1 MQPGVPVLNMSD
13 DPDSP
18 PRANPNVDRSAFAPS
33 SSLSN
38 PQPLHSFPDGA
49 QGDLVVVSMNGITC
63 RFNEVIANNDVHFD
77 LYRGEIHALLGENG
91 AGKTTLMSV
100 LYGLYRPEV
109 GEIYVK
115 GKRADIKSPLDAIEL
130 GIAMVHQHFLLTP
143 SHTVTENIIVG
154 LKSPGRSLFLN
165 TAEAEKRILQL
176 SRKYGL
182 KIDPKATVSDL
193 SVGEQQRVEIIKAL
207 YRDIDIL
214 ILDEPTSMLT
224 PVEEKALFSTLYA
237 MVKAGLSIIFITHKL
252 KEVIEV
258 STRVTVLRGGKVVG
272 TVMTAQTT
280 ETELAKLMIGR
291 SLTQGVGLQQEEI
304 RAGIQKS
311 SGVKASA
318 GPTTVLELKNVFAL
332 NNSGVQALKD
342 LSLTVS
348 KGEIL
353 GIAGVDGN
361 GQSEMAEIVSG
372 LRKVQSGQVVIDGRD
387 IIGMSPKQIREWG
400 LAYIPED
407 RLNTGLI
414 LDYTIAENLILDRWY
429 TRPYSGKIFLNKD
442 EMRRFA
448 EEVVTNFDVRTPSL
462 DVQVRSL
469 SGGNLQ
475 KIVLGRELSKEHKV
489 LIAHNPTRGLDVGAA
504 EYVHKQLF
512 KQRDSGV
519 GVLLLSLDLDEI
531 LLASDRIAVIYAGT
545 IMGVFD
551 RTTADVD
558 KIGPLMGGYVAE
570 AGT

>member
-1 MQPGVPVLNMSD
+1 MSDTGPSFPANSADDHSAYAPTSPSVPKPSESLSVGTQGDQPVL
-13 DPDSP
+13 
-18 PRANPNVDRSAFAPS
+18 
-33 SSLSN
+33 
-38 PQPLHSFPDGA
+38 
-49 QGDLVVVSMNGITC
+49 SMNGITC
-63 RFNEVIANNDVHFD
+63 RFKDVIANKDVHFD
-77 LYRGEIHALLGENG
+77 LFRGEIHGLLGENG

-100 LYGLYRPEV
+100 LYGLYKPEA
-109 GEIYVK
+109 GEIFVK
-115 GKRADIKSPLDAIEL
+115 GKRVDIKSPLDAIGL

-143 SHTVTENIIVG
+143 NHTVTENIIVG
-154 LKSPGRSLFLN
+154 VKPRERTIFLR
-165 TAEAEKRILQL
+165 TADAEKKILEL
-176 SRKYGL
+176 SKRYGL
-182 KIDPKATVSDL
+182 KIDPKAIVGNL

-224 PVEEKALFSTLYA
+224 PVEEKALFSTLSA

-252 KEVIEV
+252 QEVIEA

-280 ETELAKLMIGR
+280 ETELARLMIGR
-291 SLTQGVGLQQEEI
+291 TLTRGTGLQQGEI
-304 RAGIQKS
+304 HAGIEKS
-311 SGVKASA
+311 PNAKASA
-318 GPTTVLELKNVFAL
+318 GHATVLEIKNVFAL
-332 NNSGVQALKD
+332 NNSAIQALKD

-387 IIGMSPKQIREWG
+387 ITGMSPKQIREWG

-414 LDYTIAENLILDRWY
+414 LEYSIAENLILDRWY
-429 TRPYSGKIFLNKD
+429 SRPYSGKIFLNKH
-442 EMRRFA
+442 EMKRFA
-448 EEVVTNFDVRTPSL
+448 EEIVTNFDVRTPSL
-462 DVQVRSL
+462 DIQVRYL

-475 KIVLGRELSKEHKV
+475 KIVLGRELSREHK
-489 LIAHNPTRGLDVGAA
+489 LIIAHNPTRGLDVGAA

-531 LLASDRIAVIYAGT
+531 LLVSDRIAVLYAGS

-551 RTTADVD
+551 RATADVD

-570 AGT
+570 ASN

>member
-1 MQPGVPVLNMSD
+1 MSD
-13 DPDSP
+13 AGSFLL
-18 PRANPNVDRSAFAPS
+18 NNSNVDHSAYTPS
-33 SSLSN
+33 SPSSPNPSHSL
-38 PQPLHSFPDGA
+38 PA
-49 QGDLVVVSMNGITC
+49 RTQGDLPVLSMNGITC
-63 RFNEVIANNDVHFD
+63 RFNEVIANNDVHLD
-77 LYRGEIHALLGENG
+77 LFKGEIHGLLGENG

-100 LYGLYRPEV
+100 LYGLYKPEA
-109 GEIYVK
+109 GEIFVK
-115 GKRADIKSPLDAIEL
+115 GKRVDIKSPLDAIGL

-154 LKSPGRSLFLN
+154 LKSPGRSIFLR
-165 TAEAEKRILQL
+165 TAEAEKRILEL
-176 SRKYGL
+176 SKRYGL
-182 KIDPKATVSDL
+182 KIDPKAIVGDL

-224 PVEEKALFSTLYA
+224 PVEEKALFSTLSA

-252 KEVIEV
+252 KEVIEA
-258 STRVTVLRGGKVVG
+258 STRVTVLRGGKVIG

-291 SLTQGVGLQQEEI
+291 SLTHSVGHRQEEI
-304 RAGIQKS
+304 HVGIEKS
-311 SGVKASA
+311 PNAKASA
-318 GPTTVLELKNVFAL
+318 GLATVLELKNVFAL

-372 LRKVQSGQVVIDGRD
+372 LRKIQSGQVLIDGRG
-387 IIGMSPKQIREWG
+387 ITGMSPKQIREWG

-414 LDYTIAENLILDRWY
+414 LEYTIAENLILDRWY
-429 TRPYSGKIFLNKD
+429 SSPYSGKIFLNKH

-448 EEVVTNFDVRTPSL
+448 EEIVTNFDVRTPSL
-462 DVQVRSL
+462 DVQVRYL

-475 KIVLGRELSKEHKV
+475 KIVLGRELSKEHKL

-512 KQRDSGV
+512 KQKDSGV

-531 LLASDRIAVIYAGT
+531 LLVSDRIAVIYAGR

-551 RTTADVD
+551 RATADVD
-558 KIGPLMGGYVAE
+558 KIGTLMGGYVAE
-570 AGT
+570 ATN

>member
-1 MQPGVPVLNMSD
+1 MSDAGSFLLNNSNVDHSAYTPSSPSSPNPSHSLPAGTLGDLPVL
-13 DPDSP
+13 
-18 PRANPNVDRSAFAPS
+18 
-33 SSLSN
+33 
-38 PQPLHSFPDGA
+38 
-49 QGDLVVVSMNGITC
+49 SMNGITC
-63 RFNEVIANNDVHFD
+63 RFNEVIANNDVHLD
-77 LYRGEIHALLGENG
+77 LFKGEIHGLLGENG

-100 LYGLYRPEV
+100 LYGLYKPEA
-109 GEIYVK
+109 GEIFVK
-115 GKRADIKSPLDAIEL
+115 GKRVDIKSPLDAIDL

-154 LKSPGRSLFLN
+154 LKSPGRSIFLR
-165 TAEAEKRILQL
+165 TAEAEKRILEL
-176 SRKYGL
+176 SKRYGL
-182 KIDPKATVSDL
+182 KIDPKAIVGDL

-224 PVEEKALFSTLYA
+224 PVEEKALFSTLSA

-252 KEVIEV
+252 KEVIEA
-258 STRVTVLRGGKVVG
+258 STRVTVLRGGKVIG

-291 SLTQGVGLQQEEI
+291 SLTHSVGHRQEEI
-304 RAGIQKS
+304 HVGIEKS
-311 SGVKASA
+311 PNAKASA
-318 GPTTVLELKNVFAL
+318 GLATVLELKNVFAL

-372 LRKVQSGQVVIDGRD
+372 LRKIQSGQVLIDGRG
-387 IIGMSPKQIREWG
+387 ITGMSPKQIREWG

-414 LDYTIAENLILDRWY
+414 LEYTIAENLILDRWY
-429 TRPYSGKIFLNKD
+429 SSPYSGKIFLDKH
-442 EMRRFA
+442 EMKRFA
-448 EEVVTNFDVRTPSL
+448 EEIVTNFDVRTPSL
-462 DVQVRSL
+462 DVQVRYL

-475 KIVLGRELSKEHKV
+475 KIVLGRELSKEHKL

-512 KQRDSGV
+512 KQKDSGV

-531 LLASDRIAVIYAGT
+531 LLVSDRIAVIYAGR

-551 RTTADVD
+551 RATADVD

-570 AGT
+570 ATN

>member
-1 MQPGVPVLNMSD
+1 MSDAGSPPFTNLNPSQSSPVGTQENQPVL
-13 DPDSP
+13 
-18 PRANPNVDRSAFAPS
+18 
-33 SSLSN
+33 
-38 PQPLHSFPDGA
+38 
-49 QGDLVVVSMNGITC
+49 SMNGITC
-63 RFNEVIANNDVHFD
+63 RFSDVIANNDVHFD
-77 LYRGEIHALLGENG
+77 LFKGEIHGLLGENG

-100 LYGLYRPEV
+100 LYGLYKPEV

-115 GKRADIKSPLDAIEL
+115 GKKVDIKSPLDAIGL

-154 LKSPGRSLFLN
+154 LKSPRRSILLN
-165 TAEAEKRILQL
+165 TTEAEKRILEL

-182 KIDPKATVSDL
+182 KIDPKAIVGDL

-207 YRDIDIL
+207 YRDVDIL

-224 PVEEKALFSTLYA
+224 PVEERALFSTLSA

-252 KEVIEV
+252 REVIEA
-258 STRVTVLRGGKVVG
+258 STRVTVLRGGKVIG
-272 TVMTAQTT
+272 TVMTAKTT
-280 ETELAKLMIGR
+280 ETDLAKLMIGR
-291 SLTQGVGLQQEEI
+291 SLTHSVDRLEQEI
-304 RAGIQKS
+304 DAGIQKS
-311 SGVKASA
+311 PSA
-318 GPTTVLELKNVFAL
+318 RTTAGLATMLELKNVFAL

-372 LRKVQSGQVVIDGRD
+372 LRKIQSGQVTIDGRD
-387 IIGMSPKQIREWG
+387 ITGMSPKQIREWG

-414 LDYTIAENLILDRWY
+414 LEYTIAENLILDRWY
-429 TRPYSGKIFLNKD
+429 SRPYSGKIFLDKH
-442 EMRRFA
+442 EMKRFA
-448 EEVVTNFDVRTPSL
+448 EEIVTNFDVRTPSL
-462 DVQVRSL
+462 DIQVRYL

-475 KIVLGRELSKEHKV
+475 KIVLGRELSKEHKL

-512 KQRDSGV
+512 KQKASGV
-519 GVLLLSLDLDEI
+519 AVLLLSLDLDEI
-531 LLASDRIAVIYAGT
+531 LLVSDRIAVIYAGT

-551 RTTADVD
+551 RTTVDVY
-558 KIGPLMGGYVAE
+558 KIGPLMGGYVVE
-570 AGT
+570 AGA

>member
-1 MQPGVPVLNMSD
+1 MSGAGSSSPHLSPIVDPPADSAPSAPASKPSQSLSGGTQSDQPVL
-13 DPDSP
+13 
-18 PRANPNVDRSAFAPS
+18 
-33 SSLSN
+33 
-38 PQPLHSFPDGA
+38 
-49 QGDLVVVSMNGITC
+49 SMNGITC
-63 RFNEVIANNDVHFD
+63 RFNDVIANNDVHFN
-77 LYRGEIHALLGENG
+77 LFRGEIHGLLGENG

-100 LYGLYRPEV
+100 LYGLYKPEA
-109 GEIYVK
+109 GEIFVK
-115 GKRADIKSPLDAIEL
+115 GKRVDIKSPLDAIGL

-154 LKSPGRSLFLN
+154 LKPPRRSIFLR
-165 TAEAEKRILQL
+165 TAEAERKILEL
-176 SRKYGL
+176 SQRYGL
-182 KIDPKATVSDL
+182 KIDPKAIVGDL

-207 YRDIDIL
+207 YREIDIL

-224 PVEEKALFSTLYA
+224 PVEEKALFSTLSA
-237 MVKAGLSIIFITHKL
+237 MVTAGLSIIFITHKL
-252 KEVIEV
+252 KEVIEA
-258 STRVTVLRGGKVVG
+258 STRVTILRGGKVIG
-272 TVMTAQTT
+272 TVMTEQTT

-291 SLTQGVGLQQEEI
+291 SLTRSSAYQQREI
-304 RAGIQKS
+304 HVGIQKS
-311 SGVKASA
+311 SNSKASA
-318 GPTTVLELKNVFAL
+318 GHATVLELKSVFAL

-342 LSLTVS
+342 LSLTVA

-361 GQSEMAEIVSG
+361 GQSEIAEIVSG
-372 LRKVQSGQVVIDGRD
+372 LRKIQNGQVVIDGRD
-387 IIGMSPKQIREWG
+387 VIGMSPKQIREWG

-414 LDYTIAENLILDRWY
+414 LEYSIAENLILDRWY
-429 TRPYSGKIFLNKD
+429 SSPYSGKIFLNKH
-442 EMRRFA
+442 EMKRFA
-448 EEVVTNFDVRTPSL
+448 EQIVTNFDVRTPSL
-462 DVQVRSL
+462 DIQVRYL

-475 KIVLGRELSKEHKV
+475 KIVLGRELSKERKL

-504 EYVHKQLF
+504 EYVHKQIF

-531 LLASDRIAVIYAGT
+531 LLVSDRIAVIYSGR

-558 KIGPLMGGYVAE
+558 RIGPLMGGYEGE
-570 AGT
+570 AVK

>member
-1 MQPGVPVLNMSD
+1 MSD
-13 DPDSP
+13 AGSP
-18 PRANPNVDRSAFAPS
+18 PLTNSNVDHSAFAPS
-33 SSLSN
+33 PLSN
-38 PQPLHSFPDGA
+38 PKPSQSAPARTQDDQPIL
-49 QGDLVVVSMNGITC
+49 SMNGITC
-63 RFNEVIANNDVHFD
+63 RFNEVIANNDVDFD
-77 LYRGEIHALLGENG
+77 LSRGEIHGLLGENG

-100 LYGLYRPEV
+100 LYGLYKPEA
-109 GEIYVK
+109 GEIFVK
-115 GKRADIKSPLDAIEL
+115 GKKVDIKSPLHAIGL

-154 LKSPGRSLFLN
+154 LKSPGRSIFLN
-165 TAEAEKRILQL
+165 TAEAERKILEL

-182 KIDPKATVSDL
+182 KIDPKAIVGDL

-224 PVEEKALFSTLYA
+224 PVEEKALFSTLSA

-252 KEVIEV
+252 NEVMEA

-272 TVMTAQTT
+272 TVLTAQTT

-291 SLTQGVGLQQEEI
+291 SLTQSVGQPQEELYV
-304 RAGIQKS
+304 GIQKS
-311 SGVKASA
+311 SKAKPA
-318 GPTTVLELKNVFAL
+318 AEPATMLELKNVFAL
-332 NNSGVQALKD
+332 NNSGVPALKD
-342 LSLTVS
+342 LSLTVP

-361 GQSEMAEIVSG
+361 GQSELAEIISG
-372 LRKVQSGQVVIDGRD
+372 LRKIQSGQVVIDGRD
-387 IIGMSPKQIREWG
+387 INGMSPRQIREWG

-414 LDYTIAENLILDRWY
+414 LEYSIAENLILDRWY
-429 TRPYSGKIFLNKD
+429 SRPYSGKIFLNKH
-442 EMRRFA
+442 EMKRFA
-448 EEVVTNFDVRTPSL
+448 EEIVTKFDVRTPSL
-462 DVQVRSL
+462 DIQVRYL

-475 KIVLGRELSKEHKV
+475 KIVLGRELSKEHKL

-519 GVLLLSLDLDEI
+519 GILLLSLDLDEI
-531 LLASDRIAVIYAGT
+531 LLLSDRIAVIYAGR

-558 KIGPLMGGYVAE
+558 IIGPLMGGYVVE

>member
-1 MQPGVPVLNMSD
+1 MSPDDSPLHLNTNVNHPAYNSSSPSSPIASQSSPARMQSDQPVL
-13 DPDSP
+13 
-18 PRANPNVDRSAFAPS
+18 
-33 SSLSN
+33 
-38 PQPLHSFPDGA
+38 
-49 QGDLVVVSMNGITC
+49 SMKGITC

-77 LYRGEIHALLGENG
+77 LSRGEIHGLLGENG

-100 LYGLYRPEV
+100 LYGLYKPEA
-109 GEIYVK
+109 GEIFVK
-115 GKRADIKSPLDAIEL
+115 GKRVDIKSPLDAIGL
-130 GIAMVHQHFLLTP
+130 GIAMVHQHFLLTS

-154 LKSPGRSLFLN
+154 LRSSRRSIFVN
-165 TAEAEKRILQL
+165 TSEAEKRILEL

-182 KIDPKATVSDL
+182 KIDPKAIVGDL
-193 SVGEQQRVEIIKAL
+193 SVGEQQRLEILKAL

-224 PVEEKALFSTLYA
+224 PVEEKALFSTLSA

-252 KEVIEV
+252 NEVIEA

-272 TVMTAQTT
+272 TVTTAQTT

-291 SLTQGVGLQQEEI
+291 PLTRTVDRRQGEI
-304 RAGIQKS
+304 HVGIQKS
-311 SGVKASA
+311 YNAKASTGQDKA
-318 GPTTVLELKNVFAL
+318 LELKNAFAL
-332 NNSGVQALKD
+332 NNSGVQAIKD
-342 LSLTVS
+342 LSLVVS

-372 LRKVQSGQVVIDGRD
+372 LRKIQSGQVVIDGRD
-387 IIGMSPKQIREWG
+387 IMGMSPKQIREWG

-414 LDYTIAENLILDRWY
+414 LEYSIAENLILDRWY
-429 TRPYSGKIFLNKD
+429 SRPYSGKIFLNKR
-442 EMRRFA
+442 EMKRFA
-448 EEVVTNFDVRTPSL
+448 EEIVTNFDVRTPSL
-462 DVQVRSL
+462 DIQVRHL

-475 KIVLGRELSKEHKV
+475 KIVLGRELSKEHKL

-512 KQRDSGV
+512 KQKDSGV

-531 LLASDRIAVIYAGT
+531 LLVSDRIAVIYGGR

-551 RTTADVD
+551 RATADVD
-558 KIGPLMGGYVAE
+558 KIGPLMGGYVME
-570 AGT
+570 GGP

>member
-1 MQPGVPVLNMSD
+1 MSDAGSPPLTNSAVDRPTHAPSPPSDLNASQSWSDETKGDQPVL
-13 DPDSP
+13 
-18 PRANPNVDRSAFAPS
+18 
-33 SSLSN
+33 
-38 PQPLHSFPDGA
+38 
-49 QGDLVVVSMNGITC
+49 SMNGITC

-77 LYRGEIHALLGENG
+77 LFRGEIHGLLGENG

-100 LYGLYRPEV
+100 LYGLYKPEA
-109 GEIYVK
+109 GEIIVK
-115 GKRADIKSPLDAIEL
+115 GKRVDIKSPLDAIGL

-154 LKSPGRSLFLN
+154 LKPSGRSILLK
-165 TAEAEKRILQL
+165 TAEAEKRILEL
-176 SRKYGL
+176 SQRYGL
-182 KIDPKATVSDL
+182 KIDPKAIVGDL

-224 PVEEKALFSTLYA
+224 PVEEKALFSTLSA

-252 KEVIEV
+252 KEVMEA
-258 STRVTVLRGGKVVG
+258 STRVTVLRGGKAIG

-291 SLTQGVGLQQEEI
+291 SLTHGAGDRLEEVQV
-304 RAGIQKS
+304 GIQKS
-311 SGVKASA
+311 SNAKASGGLA
-318 GPTTVLELKNVFAL
+318 TALELKNVFAL

-372 LRKVQSGQVVIDGRD
+372 LRKLQGGQVIIDGRD
-387 IIGMSPKQIREWG
+387 ITGMSPKQIREWG

-414 LDYTIAENLILDRWY
+414 LEYSIAENLILDRWY
-429 TRPYSGKIFLNKD
+429 SRPYSSKIFLNKH
-442 EMRRFA
+442 EMKRFA
-448 EEVVTNFDVRTPSL
+448 EEIVTNFDVRTPSL
-462 DVQVRSL
+462 DIKVRYL

-475 KIVLGRELSKEHKV
+475 KIVLGRELSKEHKL

-504 EYVHKQLF
+504 EYVHKQLIE
-512 KQRDSGV
+512 QRDAGV

-531 LLASDRIAVIYAGT
+531 LLVSDRIAVIYAGK
-545 IMGVFD
+545 IMGVFE
-551 RTTADVD
+551 RATADVD
-558 KIGPLMGGYVAE
+558 KIGPLMGGYAVE
-570 AGT
+570 ASQ

>member
-1 MQPGVPVLNMSD
+1 MSDAGSFLLNNSNVDHSAYTPVSPSSPNPSHSLPAGTLGDLPVL
-13 DPDSP
+13 
-18 PRANPNVDRSAFAPS
+18 
-33 SSLSN
+33 
-38 PQPLHSFPDGA
+38 
-49 QGDLVVVSMNGITC
+49 SMNGITC
-63 RFNEVIANNDVHFD
+63 RFNEVIANNDVHLD
-77 LYRGEIHALLGENG
+77 LFKGEIHGLLGENG

-100 LYGLYRPEV
+100 LYGLYKPEA
-109 GEIYVK
+109 GEIFVK
-115 GKRADIKSPLDAIEL
+115 GKRVDIKSPLDAIGL

-154 LKSPGRSLFLN
+154 LKSPGRSIFLR
-165 TAEAEKRILQL
+165 TAEAEKRILEL
-176 SRKYGL
+176 SKRYGL
-182 KIDPKATVSDL
+182 KIDPKAIVGDL

-224 PVEEKALFSTLYA
+224 PVEEKALFSTLSA

-252 KEVIEV
+252 KEVIEA
-258 STRVTVLRGGKVVG
+258 STRVTVLRGGKVIG

-291 SLTQGVGLQQEEI
+291 SLTHSVGHRQEEI
-304 RAGIQKS
+304 HVGIEKS
-311 SGVKASA
+311 PNAKASA
-318 GPTTVLELKNVFAL
+318 GLATVLELKNVFAL

-372 LRKVQSGQVVIDGRD
+372 LRKIQSGQVLIDGRG
-387 IIGMSPKQIREWG
+387 ITGMSPKQIREWG

-414 LDYTIAENLILDRWY
+414 LEYTIAENLILDRWY
-429 TRPYSGKIFLNKD
+429 SSPYSGKIFLDKH

-448 EEVVTNFDVRTPSL
+448 EEIVTNFDVRTPSL
-462 DVQVRSL
+462 DVQVRYL

-475 KIVLGRELSKEHKV
+475 KIVLGRELSKEHKL

-504 EYVHKQLF
+504 GYVHKQLF
-512 KQRDSGV
+512 KQKDSGV

-531 LLASDRIAVIYAGT
+531 LLVSDRIAVIYAGR

-551 RTTADVD
+551 RATADVD
-558 KIGPLMGGYVAE
+558 KIGTLMGGYVAE
-570 AGT
+570 ATN

>member
-1 MQPGVPVLNMSD
+1 MSDAGSPPLTNSAVDHPPHAPSPPSDLNASQSWSDGTKSDQPVL
-13 DPDSP
+13 
-18 PRANPNVDRSAFAPS
+18 
-33 SSLSN
+33 
-38 PQPLHSFPDGA
+38 
-49 QGDLVVVSMNGITC
+49 SMNGITC
-63 RFNEVIANNDVHFD
+63 RFNEVIANNDVYFD
-77 LYRGEIHALLGENG
+77 LFRGEIHGLLGENG

-100 LYGLYRPEV
+100 LYGLYKPEV
-109 GEIYVK
+109 GEIIVK
-115 GKRADIKSPLDAIEL
+115 GKRVDIKSPLDAIDL

-154 LKSPGRSLFLN
+154 LKPPGRSILLK
-165 TAEAEKRILQL
+165 TAEAERRILEL
-176 SRKYGL
+176 SKRYGL
-182 KIDPKATVSDL
+182 KIDPKAIVGDL

-224 PVEEKALFSTLYA
+224 PVEEKALFSTLSA

-252 KEVIEV
+252 KEVIEA
-258 STRVTVLRGGKVVG
+258 STRVTVLRGGKVIG

-291 SLTQGVGLQQEEI
+291 PLTHGTGDGQEEVHV
-304 RAGIQKS
+304 GIQKS
-311 SGVKASA
+311 SNAKASPGLA
-318 GPTTVLELKNVFAL
+318 TALELKNVFAL

-372 LRKVQSGQVVIDGRD
+372 LRKIQSGQVIIDGRD
-387 IIGMSPKQIREWG
+387 ITGMSPKQIREWG

-414 LDYTIAENLILDRWY
+414 LEYSIAENLILDRWY
-429 TRPYSGKIFLNKD
+429 SRPYSSKIFLNKH
-442 EMRRFA
+442 EMKRFA
-448 EEVVTNFDVRTPSL
+448 EEIVTNFDVRTPSL
-462 DVQVRSL
+462 DTKVRYL

-475 KIVLGRELSKEHKV
+475 KIVLGRELSKEHKL

-512 KQRDSGV
+512 EQRDAGV

-531 LLASDRIAVIYAGT
+531 LLVSDRVAVIYAGK
-545 IMGVFD
+545 IMGVFE
-551 RTTADVD
+551 RATADVD
-558 KIGPLMGGYVAE
+558 KIGPLMGGYVAG
-570 AGT
+570 ASQ

>member
-1 MQPGVPVLNMSD
+1 MSDAGSFLLNNSNVDHSAYTPSSPSSPNPSHSLPAGTLGDLPVL
-13 DPDSP
+13 
-18 PRANPNVDRSAFAPS
+18 
-33 SSLSN
+33 
-38 PQPLHSFPDGA
+38 
-49 QGDLVVVSMNGITC
+49 SMNGITC
-63 RFNEVIANNDVHFD
+63 RFNEVIANNDVHLD
-77 LYRGEIHALLGENG
+77 LFKGEIHGLLGENG

-100 LYGLYRPEV
+100 LYGLYKPEA
-109 GEIYVK
+109 GEIFVK
-115 GKRADIKSPLDAIEL
+115 GKRVDIKSPLDAIGL

-154 LKSPGRSLFLN
+154 LKSPGRSIFLR
-165 TAEAEKRILQL
+165 TAEAEKRILEL
-176 SRKYGL
+176 SKRYGL
-182 KIDPKATVSDL
+182 KIDPKAIVGDL

-207 YRDIDIL
+207 YRNIDIL

-224 PVEEKALFSTLYA
+224 PVEEKALFSTLSA

-252 KEVIEV
+252 KEVIEA
-258 STRVTVLRGGKVVG
+258 STRVTVLRGGKVIG

-291 SLTQGVGLQQEEI
+291 SLTHSVGHRQEEI
-304 RAGIQKS
+304 QVGIEKS
-311 SGVKASA
+311 PNAKASA
-318 GPTTVLELKNVFAL
+318 GLATVLELKNVFAL

-372 LRKVQSGQVVIDGRD
+372 LRKIQSGQVLIDGRG
-387 IIGMSPKQIREWG
+387 ITGMSPKQIREWG

-414 LDYTIAENLILDRWY
+414 LEYTIAENLILDRWY
-429 TRPYSGKIFLNKD
+429 SSPYSGKIFLDKH

-448 EEVVTNFDVRTPSL
+448 EEIVTNFDVRTPSL
-462 DVQVRSL
+462 DVQVRYL

-475 KIVLGRELSKEHKV
+475 KIVLGRELSKEHKL

-512 KQRDSGV
+512 KQKDSGV

-531 LLASDRIAVIYAGT
+531 LLVSDRIAVIYAGR

-551 RTTADVD
+551 RATADVD

-570 AGT
+570 ATN

>member
-1 MQPGVPVLNMSD
+1 MSGAGSSSPHLSPIVDPPADSAPSAPAPKPSQSLSGGTQSDQPVL
-13 DPDSP
+13 
-18 PRANPNVDRSAFAPS
+18 
-33 SSLSN
+33 
-38 PQPLHSFPDGA
+38 
-49 QGDLVVVSMNGITC
+49 SMNGITC
-63 RFNEVIANNDVHFD
+63 RFNDVIANNDVHFN
-77 LYRGEIHALLGENG
+77 LFRGEIHGLLGENG

-100 LYGLYRPEV
+100 LYGLYKPEA
-109 GEIYVK
+109 GEIFVK
-115 GKRADIKSPLDAIEL
+115 GKRVDIKSPLDAIGL

-154 LKSPGRSLFLN
+154 LKPPRRSIFLR
-165 TAEAEKRILQL
+165 TAEAERKILEL
-176 SRKYGL
+176 SQRYGL
-182 KIDPKATVSDL
+182 KIDPKAIVGDL

-207 YRDIDIL
+207 YREIDIL

-224 PVEEKALFSTLYA
+224 PVEEKALFSTLSA
-237 MVKAGLSIIFITHKL
+237 MVTAGLSIIFITHKL
-252 KEVIEV
+252 KEVIEA
-258 STRVTVLRGGKVVG
+258 STRVTVLRGGKVIG
-272 TVMTAQTT
+272 TVMTEQTT

-291 SLTQGVGLQQEEI
+291 SLTRSSAYQQEEI
-304 RAGIQKS
+304 HVGIQKS
-311 SGVKASA
+311 SNSKASA
-318 GPTTVLELKNVFAL
+318 GHATVLELKSVFAL

-342 LSLTVS
+342 LSLTVA

-361 GQSEMAEIVSG
+361 GQSEIAEIVSG
-372 LRKVQSGQVVIDGRD
+372 LRKIQNGQVVIDGRD
-387 IIGMSPKQIREWG
+387 VIGMSPKQIREWG

-414 LDYTIAENLILDRWY
+414 LEYSIAENLILDRWY
-429 TRPYSGKIFLNKD
+429 SSPYSGKIFLNKH
-442 EMRRFA
+442 EMKRFA
-448 EEVVTNFDVRTPSL
+448 EQIVTNFDVRTPSL
-462 DVQVRSL
+462 DIQVRYL

-475 KIVLGRELSKEHKV
+475 KIVLGRELSKEHKL

-504 EYVHKQLF
+504 EYVHKQIF

-531 LLASDRIAVIYAGT
+531 LLVSDRIAVIYAGR

-558 KIGPLMGGYVAE
+558 RIGPLMGGYEGE
-570 AGT
+570 AVK

>member
-1 MQPGVPVLNMSD
+1 MSDAGSPPFTNLNPSQSSPVGTQENQPVL
-13 DPDSP
+13 
-18 PRANPNVDRSAFAPS
+18 
-33 SSLSN
+33 
-38 PQPLHSFPDGA
+38 
-49 QGDLVVVSMNGITC
+49 SMNGITC
-63 RFNEVIANNDVHFD
+63 RFSDVIANNDVHFD
-77 LYRGEIHALLGENG
+77 LFKGEIHGLLGENG

-100 LYGLYRPEV
+100 LYGLYKPEA

-115 GKRADIKSPLDAIEL
+115 GKKVDIKSPLDAIGL

-154 LKSPGRSLFLN
+154 LKSPRRSILLN
-165 TAEAEKRILQL
+165 TTEAEKRILEL

-182 KIDPKATVSDL
+182 KIDPKAIVGDL

-207 YRDIDIL
+207 YRDVDIL

-224 PVEEKALFSTLYA
+224 PVEEKALFSTLSA

-252 KEVIEV
+252 REVIEA
-258 STRVTVLRGGKVVG
+258 STRVTVLRGGKVIG
-272 TVMTAQTT
+272 TVMTAKTT
-280 ETELAKLMIGR
+280 ETDLAKLMIGR
-291 SLTQGVGLQQEEI
+291 SLTHSVDRLEQEI
-304 RAGIQKS
+304 DAGIQKS
-311 SGVKASA
+311 PSA
-318 GPTTVLELKNVFAL
+318 RTTAGLATMLELKNVFAL

-372 LRKVQSGQVVIDGRD
+372 LRKIQSGQVTIDGRD
-387 IIGMSPKQIREWG
+387 ITGMSPKQIREWG

-414 LDYTIAENLILDRWY
+414 LEYTIAENLILDRWY
-429 TRPYSGKIFLNKD
+429 SRPYSGKIFLDKH
-442 EMRRFA
+442 EMKRFA
-448 EEVVTNFDVRTPSL
+448 EEIVTNFDVRTPSL
-462 DVQVRSL
+462 DIQVRYL

-475 KIVLGRELSKEHKV
+475 KIVLGRELSKEHKL

-512 KQRDSGV
+512 KQKASGV
-519 GVLLLSLDLDEI
+519 AVLLLSLDLDEI
-531 LLASDRIAVIYAGT
+531 LLVSDRIAVIYAGT

-558 KIGPLMGGYVAE
+558 KIGPLMGGYVVE
-570 AGT
+570 AGA

>member
-1 MQPGVPVLNMSD
+1 MSDAGSFLLNNSNVDHSAYTPSSPSSRNPSHSLPAGTLGDLPVL
-13 DPDSP
+13 
-18 PRANPNVDRSAFAPS
+18 
-33 SSLSN
+33 
-38 PQPLHSFPDGA
+38 
-49 QGDLVVVSMNGITC
+49 SMNGITC
-63 RFNEVIANNDVHFD
+63 RFNEVIANNDVHLD
-77 LYRGEIHALLGENG
+77 LFKGEIHGLLGENG

-100 LYGLYRPEV
+100 LYGLYKPEA
-109 GEIYVK
+109 GEIFVK
-115 GKRADIKSPLDAIEL
+115 GKRVDIKSPLDAIGL

-154 LKSPGRSLFLN
+154 LKSPGRSIFLR
-165 TAEAEKRILQL
+165 TAEAEKRILEL
-176 SRKYGL
+176 SKRYGL
-182 KIDPKATVSDL
+182 KIDPKAIVGDL

-224 PVEEKALFSTLYA
+224 PVEEKALFSTLSA

-252 KEVIEV
+252 KEVIEA
-258 STRVTVLRGGKVVG
+258 STRVTVLRGGKVIG

-291 SLTQGVGLQQEEI
+291 SLTHSVGHRQEEI
-304 RAGIQKS
+304 HVGIEKS
-311 SGVKASA
+311 PNAKVSA
-318 GPTTVLELKNVFAL
+318 GLATVLELKNVFAL

-372 LRKVQSGQVVIDGRD
+372 LRKIQSGRVLIDGRG
-387 IIGMSPKQIREWG
+387 ITGMSPKQIREWG

-414 LDYTIAENLILDRWY
+414 LEYTIAENLILDRWY
-429 TRPYSGKIFLNKD
+429 SSPYSGKIFLDKH

-448 EEVVTNFDVRTPSL
+448 EEIVTNFDVRTPSL
-462 DVQVRSL
+462 DVQVRYL

-475 KIVLGRELSKEHKV
+475 KIVLGRELSKEHKL

-512 KQRDSGV
+512 KQKDSGV

-531 LLASDRIAVIYAGT
+531 LLVSDRIAVIYAGR

-551 RTTADVD
+551 RATADVD

-570 AGT
+570 ATN

>member
-1 MQPGVPVLNMSD
+1 MSDSGSPPFTNSNPLQSSPAGTQENQPVL
-13 DPDSP
+13 
-18 PRANPNVDRSAFAPS
+18 
-33 SSLSN
+33 
-38 PQPLHSFPDGA
+38 
-49 QGDLVVVSMNGITC
+49 SMNGITC
-63 RFNEVIANNDVHFD
+63 RFNDVVANNDVHFD
-77 LYRGEIHALLGENG
+77 LFKGEIHGLLGENG

-100 LYGLYRPEV
+100 LYGLYKPDA

-115 GKRADIKSPLDAIEL
+115 GKRVDIKSPLDAIGL

-143 SHTVTENIIVG
+143 NHTVTENIIVG
-154 LKSPGRSLFLN
+154 LKSPRKSILLN
-165 TAEAEKRILQL
+165 TAEAEKRILEL

-182 KIDPKATVSDL
+182 KIDPKATVGDL

-207 YRDIDIL
+207 YRDIGIL

-224 PVEEKALFSTLYA
+224 PVEEKALFSTLSA

-252 KEVIEV
+252 REVIEA
-258 STRVTVLRGGKVVG
+258 STRVTVLRSGKVIG
-272 TVMTAQTT
+272 TVMTAKTT
-280 ETELAKLMIGR
+280 ETDLAKLMIGR
-291 SLTQGVGLQQEEI
+291 PLSHSLDRLKEEIDKGLQ
-304 RAGIQKS
+304 KS
-311 SGVKASA
+311 PNARSTTGLA
-318 GPTTVLELKNVFAL
+318 TVLELKNVFAL
-332 NNSGVQALKD
+332 DNAGLQALKD

-372 LRKVQSGQVVIDGRD
+372 LRKIQSGQVVIDGRD
-387 IIGMSPKQIREWG
+387 ILGMSPKQIREWG

-429 TRPYSGKIFLNKD
+429 SRPYSGRIFLDNH
-442 EMRRFA
+442 EMKRFA
-448 EEVVTNFDVRTPSL
+448 EDIVSNFDVRTPSL
-462 DVQVRSL
+462 DIQVRYL
-469 SGGNLQ
+469 SGGNIQ
-475 KIVLGRELSKEHKV
+475 KIVLGRELSKEHKL

-504 EYVHKQLF
+504 EYIHKQLF
-512 KQRDSGV
+512 KQRASGV
-519 GVLLLSLDLDEI
+519 AVLLLSLDLDEI
-531 LLASDRIAVIYAGT
+531 LLVSDRIAVIYAGR

-551 RTTADVD
+551 RKTADID

-570 AGT
+570 AGA

>member
-1 MQPGVPVLNMSD
+1 MSDAGSPPFTNSNPSRSSPVGTQENQPVL
-13 DPDSP
+13 
-18 PRANPNVDRSAFAPS
+18 
-33 SSLSN
+33 
-38 PQPLHSFPDGA
+38 
-49 QGDLVVVSMNGITC
+49 SMNGITC
-63 RFNEVIANNDVHFD
+63 RFNDVIANNDVHFD
-77 LYRGEIHALLGENG
+77 LFKGEIHGLLGENG

-100 LYGLYRPEV
+100 LYGLYKPET

-115 GKRADIKSPLDAIEL
+115 GKRVDIKSPLDAIGL

-154 LKSPGRSLFLN
+154 LKSPRRSILLN
-165 TAEAEKRILQL
+165 TAEAENRILEL

-182 KIDPKATVSDL
+182 KIDPKAIVGDL

-207 YRDIDIL
+207 YRDVDIL

-224 PVEEKALFSTLYA
+224 PVEEKALFSTLSA

-252 KEVIEV
+252 REVIEA
-258 STRVTVLRGGKVVG
+258 STRVTVLRGGKVIG
-272 TVMTAQTT
+272 TVMTAKTT
-280 ETELAKLMIGR
+280 ETDLAKLMIGR
-291 SLTQGVGLQQEEI
+291 SLTHSVDRLEQEI
-304 RAGIQKS
+304 NTGIQKS
-311 SGVKASA
+311 PNARVTA
-318 GPTTVLELKNVFAL
+318 GLATMLELKNVFAL

-348 KGEIL
+348 KGEVL

-361 GQSEMAEIVSG
+361 GQSEMAEIISG
-372 LRKVQSGQVVIDGRD
+372 LRKIQSGQVTIDGRD
-387 IIGMSPKQIREWG
+387 ITGMSPKQIREWG

-414 LDYTIAENLILDRWY
+414 LEYTIAENLILDRWY
-429 TRPYSGKIFLNKD
+429 SRPYSGKIFLDKH
-442 EMRRFA
+442 EMKRFA
-448 EEVVTNFDVRTPSL
+448 EEIVTNFDVRTPSL
-462 DVQVRSL
+462 DIQVRYL

-475 KIVLGRELSKEHKV
+475 KIVLGRELSKEHKL

-512 KQRDSGV
+512 KQKASGV
-519 GVLLLSLDLDEI
+519 AVLLLSLDLDEI
-531 LLASDRIAVIYAGT
+531 LLVSDRIAVIYAGT

-558 KIGPLMGGYVAE
+558 KIGPLMGGYVVE
-570 AGT
+570 AGA

>member
-1 MQPGVPVLNMSD
+1 MSPDDSPLHLNTNVNHPAYNSSSPSSPIASQSSPARIQSDQPVL
-13 DPDSP
+13 
-18 PRANPNVDRSAFAPS
+18 
-33 SSLSN
+33 
-38 PQPLHSFPDGA
+38 
-49 QGDLVVVSMNGITC
+49 SMKGITC

-77 LYRGEIHALLGENG
+77 LSRGEIHGLLGENG

-100 LYGLYRPEV
+100 LYGLYKPEA
-109 GEIYVK
+109 GEIFVK
-115 GKRADIKSPLDAIEL
+115 GKRVDIKSPLDAIGL
-130 GIAMVHQHFLLTP
+130 GIAMVHQHFLLTS

-154 LKSPGRSLFLN
+154 LRSSRRSIFVN
-165 TAEAEKRILQL
+165 TSEAEKRILEL

-182 KIDPKATVSDL
+182 KIDPKAIVGDL
-193 SVGEQQRVEIIKAL
+193 SVGEQQRVEILKAL

-224 PVEEKALFSTLYA
+224 PVEEKALFSTLSA

-252 KEVIEV
+252 NEVIEA

-272 TVMTAQTT
+272 TVTTAQTT

-291 SLTQGVGLQQEEI
+291 PLTRTVDRRQGEI
-304 RAGIQKS
+304 HVGIQKS
-311 SGVKASA
+311 YNAKASTGQDKA
-318 GPTTVLELKNVFAL
+318 LELKNAFAL
-332 NNSGVQALKD
+332 NNSGVQAIKD
-342 LSLTVS
+342 LSLVVS

-372 LRKVQSGQVVIDGRD
+372 LRKIQSGQVVIDGRD
-387 IIGMSPKQIREWG
+387 IMGMSPKQIREWG

-414 LDYTIAENLILDRWY
+414 LEYSIAENLILDRWY
-429 TRPYSGKIFLNKD
+429 SRPYSGKIFLNKR
-442 EMRRFA
+442 EMKRFA
-448 EEVVTNFDVRTPSL
+448 EEIVTNFDVRTPSL
-462 DVQVRSL
+462 DIQVRYL

-475 KIVLGRELSKEHKV
+475 RIVLGRELSKEHKL
-489 LIAHNPTRGLDVGAA
+489 LIAHNPTQGLDVGAA

-512 KQRDSGV
+512 KQKDSGV

-531 LLASDRIAVIYAGT
+531 LLVSDRIAVIYGGR
-545 IMGVFD
+545 IIGIFD
-551 RTTADVD
+551 RATADVD
-558 KIGPLMGGYVAE
+558 KIGPLMGGYVME
-570 AGT
+570 GGP

>member
-1 MQPGVPVLNMSD
+1 MSDAGSFLLNNSNVDHSAYTPSSPSSPNPSHSLPAGTLGDLPVL
-13 DPDSP
+13 
-18 PRANPNVDRSAFAPS
+18 
-33 SSLSN
+33 
-38 PQPLHSFPDGA
+38 
-49 QGDLVVVSMNGITC
+49 SMNGITC
-63 RFNEVIANNDVHFD
+63 RFNEVIANNDVHLD
-77 LYRGEIHALLGENG
+77 LFKGEIHGLLGENG

-100 LYGLYRPEV
+100 LYGLYKPEA
-109 GEIYVK
+109 GEIFVK
-115 GKRADIKSPLDAIEL
+115 GNRVDIKSPLDAIGL

-154 LKSPGRSLFLN
+154 LKSPGRSIFLR
-165 TAEAEKRILQL
+165 TAEAEKRILEL
-176 SRKYGL
+176 SKRYGL
-182 KIDPKATVSDL
+182 KIDPKAIVGDL

-224 PVEEKALFSTLYA
+224 PVEEKALFSTLFA

-252 KEVIEV
+252 KEVIEA
-258 STRVTVLRGGKVVG
+258 STRVTVLRGGKVIG

-291 SLTQGVGLQQEEI
+291 SLTHSVGHRQEEI
-304 RAGIQKS
+304 HVGIEKS
-311 SGVKASA
+311 PNAKASA
-318 GPTTVLELKNVFAL
+318 GLATVLELKNVFAL

-372 LRKVQSGQVVIDGRD
+372 LRKIQSGQVLIDGRG
-387 IIGMSPKQIREWG
+387 ITGMSPKQIREWG

-414 LDYTIAENLILDRWY
+414 LEYTIAENLILDRWY
-429 TRPYSGKIFLNKD
+429 SSPYSGKIFLDKH

-448 EEVVTNFDVRTPSL
+448 EEIVTNFDVRTPSL
-462 DVQVRSL
+462 DVQVRYL

-475 KIVLGRELSKEHKV
+475 KIVLGRELSKEHKL

-512 KQRDSGV
+512 KQKDSGV

-531 LLASDRIAVIYAGT
+531 LLVSDRIAVIYAGR

-551 RTTADVD
+551 RATADVD
-558 KIGPLMGGYVAE
+558 KIGPLMGGYVA
-570 AGT
+570 AATN

>member
-1 MQPGVPVLNMSD
+1 MSDASSPPFTNSNPSQSSPVGTQENQPVL
-13 DPDSP
+13 
-18 PRANPNVDRSAFAPS
+18 
-33 SSLSN
+33 
-38 PQPLHSFPDGA
+38 
-49 QGDLVVVSMNGITC
+49 SMNGITC
-63 RFNEVIANNDVHFD
+63 RFNDVVANNDVHFD
-77 LYRGEIHALLGENG
+77 LFKSEIHGLLGENG

-100 LYGLYRPEV
+100 LYGLYKPDA

-115 GKRADIKSPLDAIEL
+115 GKRVDIKSPLDAIGL

-154 LKSPGRSLFLN
+154 LKSPRRSILLN
-165 TAEAEKRILQL
+165 TTEAEKRILEL

-182 KIDPKATVSDL
+182 KIDPKAIVGDL

-207 YRDIDIL
+207 YRDVDIL

-224 PVEEKALFSTLYA
+224 PVEEKALFSTLSA

-252 KEVIEV
+252 REVIEA
-258 STRVTVLRGGKVVG
+258 STRVTVLRGGKVIG
-272 TVMTAQTT
+272 TVMTAETT
-280 ETELAKLMIGR
+280 ETDLAKLMIGR
-291 SLTQGVGLQQEEI
+291 SLTHSVDRLEQEI
-304 RAGIQKS
+304 DTGIQKS
-311 SGVKASA
+311 SNARATA
-318 GPTTVLELKNVFAL
+318 GLATMLELKNVFAL

-361 GQSEMAEIVSG
+361 GQSEMAEIISG
-372 LRKVQSGQVVIDGRD
+372 LRKIQSGQVTIDGRD
-387 IIGMSPKQIREWG
+387 ITGMSPKQIREWG

-414 LDYTIAENLILDRWY
+414 LEYTIAENLILDRWY
-429 TRPYSGKIFLNKD
+429 SRPYSGKIFLDKH
-442 EMRRFA
+442 EMKRFA
-448 EEVVTNFDVRTPSL
+448 EEIVTNFDVRTPSL
-462 DVQVRSL
+462 DIQVRYL

-475 KIVLGRELSKEHKV
+475 KIVLGRELSKEHKL

-512 KQRDSGV
+512 KQKASGV
-519 GVLLLSLDLDEI
+519 AVLLLSLDLDEI
-531 LLASDRIAVIYAGT
+531 LLVSDRIAVIYAGT

-558 KIGPLMGGYVAE
+558 KIGPLMGGYVVE
-570 AGT
+570 AGA

>member
-1 MQPGVPVLNMSD
+1 MFDAGSTPLTNSNVD
-13 DPDSP
+13 DPAYASSP
-18 PRANPNVDRSAFAPS
+18 
-33 SSLSN
+33 LSN
-38 PQPLHSFPDGA
+38 PNPSRSPPAGTQDVQPVL
-49 QGDLVVVSMNGITC
+49 SMNGITC

-77 LYRGEIHALLGENG
+77 LFRGEIHGLLGENG

-100 LYGLYRPEV
+100 LYGLYKPAA
-109 GEIYVK
+109 GEIFVK
-115 GKRADIKSPLDAIEL
+115 GKKVDIKSPLDAIGL

-154 LKSPGRSLFLN
+154 LKSPGRSILLN
-165 TAEAEKRILQL
+165 TAEAEKRILEL

-182 KIDPKATVSDL
+182 KIDPNAIVGDL

-224 PVEEKALFSTLYA
+224 PVEEKALFSTLSA

-252 KEVIEV
+252 KEVIEA
-258 STRVTVLRGGKVVG
+258 STRITVLRGGKVIG

-280 ETELAKLMIGR
+280 ETELAKLMMGR
-291 SLTQGVGLQQEEI
+291 SLTQSVGHRQEEMHV
-304 RAGIQKS
+304 GIEKS
-311 SGVKASA
+311 SNAKAPA
-318 GPTTVLELKNVFAL
+318 GLSTVLELKNVFAL

-342 LSLTVS
+342 MSLTVS

-372 LRKVQSGQVVIDGRD
+372 LRKIQSGQIVIDGRD

-414 LDYTIAENLILDRWY
+414 LEYSIAENLILDRWY
-429 TRPYSGKIFLNKD
+429 SRPYSSNVFLNKH

-448 EEVVTNFDVRTPSL
+448 EEIVTNFDVRTPSL
-462 DVQVRSL
+462 DVQVRYL

-475 KIVLGRELSKEHKV
+475 KIVLGRELSKEHKLLV
-489 LIAHNPTRGLDVGAA
+489 AHNPTRGLDVGAA

-531 LLASDRIAVIYAGT
+531 LLVSDRIAVIYAGR
-545 IMGVFD
+545 IMGIFD
-551 RTTADVD
+551 RTAANVD
-558 KIGPLMGGYVAE
+558 KIGPLMGGYVVE
-570 AGT
+570 VGT

>member
-1 MQPGVPVLNMSD
+1 MSDAGPSFLTTSTDDHSAYTPTPTSPSVPKPSESLSVRTQDDQPVL
-13 DPDSP
+13 
-18 PRANPNVDRSAFAPS
+18 
-33 SSLSN
+33 
-38 PQPLHSFPDGA
+38 
-49 QGDLVVVSMNGITC
+49 SMNGITC
-63 RFNEVIANNDVHFD
+63 RFKDVIANKDVHFD
-77 LYRGEIHALLGENG
+77 LFRGEIHGLLGENG

-100 LYGLYRPEV
+100 LYGLYKPEA
-109 GEIYVK
+109 GEILVK
-115 GKRADIKSPLDAIEL
+115 GRRVDIKSPLDAISL

-143 SHTVTENIIVG
+143 NHTVTENIIVG
-154 LKSPGRSLFLN
+154 VKPRERTIFLR
-165 TAEAEKRILQL
+165 TTDAEKKILEL
-176 SRKYGL
+176 SKRYGL
-182 KIDPKATVSDL
+182 KIDPKATVGNL

-224 PVEEKALFSTLYA
+224 PVEEKALFSTLSA

-252 KEVIEV
+252 QEVIEA

-280 ETELAKLMIGR
+280 ETELARLMIGR
-291 SLTQGVGLQQEEI
+291 TLTHSTGHQQGEIHVGIE
-304 RAGIQKS
+304 KS
-311 SGVKASA
+311 PNTKASA
-318 GPTTVLELKNVFAL
+318 VHATVLEIKNVFAL
-332 NNSGVQALKD
+332 NNSAVQALKD

-372 LRKVQSGQVVIDGRD
+372 LRKVQGGQVVIDGRD
-387 IIGMSPKQIREWG
+387 ITGMSPKQIREWG

-414 LDYTIAENLILDRWY
+414 LEYSIAENLILDRWY
-429 TRPYSGKIFLNKD
+429 SRPYSGKIFLNKH
-442 EMRRFA
+442 EMKRFA
-448 EEVVTNFDVRTPSL
+448 EEIVTNFDVRTPSL
-462 DVQVRSL
+462 DIQVRYL

-475 KIVLGRELSKEHKV
+475 KIVLGRELSREHK
-489 LIAHNPTRGLDVGAA
+489 LIIAHNPTRGLDVGAA

-531 LLASDRIAVIYAGT
+531 LLVSDRIAVIYAGR

-551 RTTADVD
+551 RATADVD

-570 AGT
+570 ASN

>member
-1 MQPGVPVLNMSD
+1 MSDLGSPPITNSNVDHPAYTPSFPSSPKPSQSLPAGTQGDQPVL
-13 DPDSP
+13 
-18 PRANPNVDRSAFAPS
+18 
-33 SSLSN
+33 
-38 PQPLHSFPDGA
+38 
-49 QGDLVVVSMNGITC
+49 SMNGITC
-63 RFNEVIANNDVHFD
+63 RFNEVVANNDVYFD
-77 LYRGEIHALLGENG
+77 LFRGEIHGLLGENG

-100 LYGLYRPEV
+100 LYGLYKPQA
-109 GEIYVK
+109 GEIFVK
-115 GKRADIKSPLDAIEL
+115 GKRVDIKSPLDAISL
-130 GIAMVHQHFLLTP
+130 GIAMVHQHFLLTS

-154 LKSPGRSLFLN
+154 LKPPGRSIFLK
-165 TAEAEKRILQL
+165 TAEAEKRILEL

-182 KIDPKATVSDL
+182 KINPKAIVGDL

-224 PVEEKALFSTLYA
+224 PVEEKALFSTLSA

-252 KEVIEV
+252 REVIEA

-280 ETELAKLMIGR
+280 ETELAKLMIGK
-291 SLTQGVGLQQEEI
+291 SLTHSADHRQEEI
-304 RAGIQKS
+304 YAGIQKS
-311 SGVKASA
+311 PSAKASA
-318 GPTTVLELKNVFAL
+318 GLAMVLELKNVFAL

-372 LRKVQSGQVVIDGRD
+372 LRKIQSGQVVIDGCD
-387 IIGMSPKQIREWG
+387 ITGMSPKQIREWG

-414 LDYTIAENLILDRWY
+414 LEYSIAENLILDRWY
-429 TRPYSGKIFLNKD
+429 SRPYSGKIFLNKH
-442 EMRRFA
+442 EMKRFA
-448 EEVVTNFDVRTPSL
+448 EEIVTNFDVRTPSL
-462 DVQVRSL
+462 DIQVRYL

-475 KIVLGRELSKEHKV
+475 KIVLGRELSKEHKL

-531 LLASDRIAVIYAGT
+531 LLVSDRIAVIYAGR
-545 IMGVFD
+545 IMGIFD
-551 RTTADVD
+551 RTAADVD
-558 KIGPLMGGYVAE
+558 KIGPLMGGYVVE

>member
-1 MQPGVPVLNMSD
+1 MSDAGSPPLTNSAVDHPSHAASPPSDLNASLSWSDGTKDDQPVL
-13 DPDSP
+13 
-18 PRANPNVDRSAFAPS
+18 
-33 SSLSN
+33 
-38 PQPLHSFPDGA
+38 
-49 QGDLVVVSMNGITC
+49 SMNGITC
-63 RFNEVIANNDVHFD
+63 RFNEVIANNNVHFD
-77 LYRGEIHALLGENG
+77 LFRGEIHGLLGENG

-100 LYGLYRPEV
+100 LYGLYKPEA
-109 GEIYVK
+109 GEIIVK
-115 GKRADIKSPLDAIEL
+115 GKRVDIKSPLDAIGL

-154 LKSPGRSLFLN
+154 LKPPRRSILLK
-165 TAEAEKRILQL
+165 TAEAEKRILEL
-176 SRKYGL
+176 SKRYGL
-182 KIDPKATVSDL
+182 KIDPKAIVGDL

-224 PVEEKALFSTLYA
+224 PVEEKALFSTLSA

-252 KEVIEV
+252 KEVMEA
-258 STRVTVLRGGKVVG
+258 STRVTVLRGGKAIG
-272 TVMTAQTT
+272 TVLTAQTT

-291 SLTQGVGLQQEEI
+291 SLTHGTGDQLEEVHV
-304 RAGIQKS
+304 GIQKS
-311 SGVKASA
+311 SNAKASA
-318 GPTTVLELKNVFAL
+318 GLATALELKNVFAL

-372 LRKVQSGQVVIDGRD
+372 LRKIQGGQVIIDGRD
-387 IIGMSPKQIREWG
+387 ITGMSPKQIREWG

-414 LDYTIAENLILDRWY
+414 LEYSIAENLILDRWY
-429 TRPYSGKIFLNKD
+429 SRPYSSKIFLNKH
-442 EMRRFA
+442 EMKRYA
-448 EEVVTNFDVRTPSL
+448 EEIVKNFDVRTPSL
-462 DVQVRSL
+462 DIKVRYL

-475 KIVLGRELSKEHKV
+475 KIVLGRELSKERKL

-504 EYVHKQLF
+504 EYVHKQLIE
-512 KQRDSGV
+512 QRDSGV

-531 LLASDRIAVIYAGT
+531 LLVSDRIAVIYAGK
-545 IMGVFD
+545 IMGVFE
-551 RTTADVD
+551 RATVDVD

-570 AGT
+570 ESQ

>member
-1 MQPGVPVLNMSD
+1 MSD
-13 DPDSP
+13 AGSLLL
-18 PRANPNVDRSAFAPS
+18 NNSNVDHSAYTPS
-33 SSLSN
+33 SPSSPNPSHSL
-38 PQPLHSFPDGA
+38 PAGT
-49 QGDLVVVSMNGITC
+49 QGDLPVLSMNGITC
-63 RFNEVIANNDVHFD
+63 RFNEVIANNDVHLNLFK
-77 LYRGEIHALLGENG
+77 GEIHGLLGENG

-100 LYGLYRPEV
+100 LYGLYKPEA
-109 GEIYVK
+109 GEIFVK
-115 GKRADIKSPLDAIEL
+115 GKRVDIKSPLDAISL

-154 LKSPGRSLFLN
+154 LKSPGRSIFLRM
-165 TAEAEKRILQL
+165 AEAEKRILEL
-176 SRKYGL
+176 SKRYGL
-182 KIDPKATVSDL
+182 KIDPKAIVGDL

-224 PVEEKALFSTLYA
+224 PVEEKALFSTLSA

-252 KEVIEV
+252 KEVIEA
-258 STRVTVLRGGKVVG
+258 STRITVLRGGKVIG

-291 SLTQGVGLQQEEI
+291 SLTHSVGHRQEEI
-304 RAGIQKS
+304 HVGIEKS
-311 SGVKASA
+311 PNAKASA
-318 GPTTVLELKNVFAL
+318 GLATVLELKNVFAL

-372 LRKVQSGQVVIDGRD
+372 LRKIQSGQVLIDGRG
-387 IIGMSPKQIREWG
+387 ITGMSPKQIREWG

-414 LDYTIAENLILDRWY
+414 LEYTIAENLILDRWY
-429 TRPYSGKIFLNKD
+429 SSPYSGKIFLDKH

-448 EEVVTNFDVRTPSL
+448 EEIVTNFDVRTPSL
-462 DVQVRSL
+462 DVQVRYL

-475 KIVLGRELSKEHKV
+475 KIVLGRELSKEHKL

-512 KQRDSGV
+512 KQKDSGV

-531 LLASDRIAVIYAGT
+531 LLVSDRIAVIYAGR

-551 RTTADVD
+551 RATADVD

-570 AGT
+570 ATN

>member
-1 MQPGVPVLNMSD
+1 MSDAGSPPLTNSNVDHPAYTPSPPSIPKPSQSSPAGTQDDQPVL
-13 DPDSP
+13 
-18 PRANPNVDRSAFAPS
+18 
-33 SSLSN
+33 
-38 PQPLHSFPDGA
+38 
-49 QGDLVVVSMNGITC
+49 SMNGITC

-77 LYRGEIHALLGENG
+77 LFRGEIHGLLGENG

-100 LYGLYRPEV
+100 LYGLYKPEA
-109 GEIYVK
+109 GEIFVK
-115 GKRADIKSPLDAIEL
+115 GKRVDVKSPLDAIGL

-154 LKSPGRSLFLN
+154 LKSPGRSIFLK
-165 TAEAEKRILQL
+165 TAEAEKRILEL

-182 KIDPKATVSDL
+182 KIDPKAIVGDL

-224 PVEEKALFSTLYA
+224 PVEEKALFSTLSA

-252 KEVIEV
+252 KEVIEA
-258 STRVTVLRGGKVVG
+258 STRVTVLRGGKVIG

-291 SLTQGVGLQQEEI
+291 SLTQSVGHRQEEI
-304 RAGIQKS
+304 HVGIQKS
-311 SGVKASA
+311 PNAKASA
-318 GPTTVLELKNVFAL
+318 GLATVLELKNVFAL

-372 LRKVQSGQVVIDGRD
+372 LRKIQSGQVFIDGRD
-387 IIGMSPKQIREWG
+387 ITGMSPKQIREWG

-414 LDYTIAENLILDRWY
+414 LEYSIAENLILDRWY
-429 TRPYSGKIFLNKD
+429 SSPYSGKIFLNKH
-442 EMRRFA
+442 EMKRFA
-448 EEVVTNFDVRTPSL
+448 EEIVTNFDVRTPSL
-462 DVQVRSL
+462 DIQVRYL

-475 KIVLGRELSKEHKV
+475 KIVLGRELSKEHKL

-531 LLASDRIAVIYAGT
+531 LLVSDRIAVIYAGR

-551 RTTADVD
+551 RATADVD

-570 AGT
+570 ASN

>member
-1 MQPGVPVLNMSD
+1 MSDAGSPPLANSAVDHPTHAPSPPSDLNASQSWSDGTKGDQPVL
-13 DPDSP
+13 
-18 PRANPNVDRSAFAPS
+18 
-33 SSLSN
+33 
-38 PQPLHSFPDGA
+38 
-49 QGDLVVVSMNGITC
+49 SMNGITC

-77 LYRGEIHALLGENG
+77 LFRGEIHGLLGENG

-100 LYGLYRPEV
+100 LYGLYKPEA
-109 GEIYVK
+109 GEIIVK
-115 GKRADIKSPLDAIEL
+115 GKRVDIKSPLDAIGL

-154 LKSPGRSLFLN
+154 LKPPGRSILLK
-165 TAEAEKRILQL
+165 TAEAEKRILEL
-176 SRKYGL
+176 SKRYGL
-182 KIDPKATVSDL
+182 KIDPKAIVGDL

-224 PVEEKALFSTLYA
+224 PVEEKALFSTLSA

-252 KEVIEV
+252 KEVMEA
-258 STRVTVLRGGKVVG
+258 STRVTVLRGGKAIG

-291 SLTQGVGLQQEEI
+291 SLTHGTGDRLEEVHV
-304 RAGIQKS
+304 GIQQS
-311 SGVKASA
+311 SNAKASA
-318 GPTTVLELKNVFAL
+318 GLATALELKNVFAL

-361 GQSEMAEIVSG
+361 GQSELAEIVSG
-372 LRKVQSGQVVIDGRD
+372 LRKIQGGQVIIDGHD
-387 IIGMSPKQIREWG
+387 ITGMSPKQIREWG

-414 LDYTIAENLILDRWY
+414 LEYSIAENLILDRWY
-429 TRPYSGKIFLNKD
+429 SRPYSSKIFLNKH
-442 EMRRFA
+442 EMKRFA
-448 EEVVTNFDVRTPSL
+448 EEIVKNFDVRTPSL
-462 DVQVRSL
+462 DIKVRYL

-475 KIVLGRELSKEHKV
+475 KIVLGRELSKERKL

-504 EYVHKQLF
+504 EYVHKQLIQ
-512 KQRDSGV
+512 QRDSGV

-531 LLASDRIAVIYAGT
+531 LLVSDRIAVIYAGK
-545 IMGVFD
+545 IMGVFE
-551 RTTADVD
+551 RVTVDVD

-570 AGT
+570 AGQ